1 MDSKSIMSNSK
12 YDTAIIVDHK
22 TESDANGKEEDSSLL
37 IKRAI
42 QLYKD
47 DKLLEANRLLLSSS
61 DIQNRIYSASNHA
74 WNDSDPNEQIP
85 KNQNRDTI
93 ENHHVNSEVLAEN
106 AILNEIVMKSR
117 IAHELIEENNS
128 NNKDTLAKKVD
139 NNIEDWISSGIYLEL
154 GLFFT
159 EMSYRR
165 IVKNNPNST
174 DLSRTTNLEC
184 QCVSIIPS
192 TLLQSLL
199 AVLNETELYTQ
210 WIPSFSIPKFG
221 IHSLTKLNQFGR
233 VGQELNIVMNV
244 PWPLKQRA
252 VRRLKVWVFDD
263 IDYQNVIGI
272 KIQNSP
278 HNNDDGGSTSNNN
291 TSGESAV
298 DMAVDGGFLIQ
309 PCPKNHPIY
318 IASTSASFKKKKHS
332 INLQEEQILVTFSA
346 SVDPQINVIPPSVFN
361 FFTKVAFR
369 QCWKMLLQI
378 AVDVQSDKRLDHKK
392 AIDEKKELYSWIER
406 RLQTLLANSR
416 EEKDG
421 IVDTQESSK
430 RREIEELSTSSNI
443 GITLET
449 SAMMG

>member
-1 MDSKSIMSNSK
+1 
-12 YDTAIIVDHK
+12 
-22 TESDANGKEEDSSLL
+22 
-37 IKRAI
+37 
-42 QLYKD
+42 
-47 DKLLEANRLLLSSS
+47 
-61 DIQNRIYSASNHA
+61 
-74 WNDSDPNEQIP
+74 
-85 KNQNRDTI
+85 
-93 ENHHVNSEVLAEN
+93 
-106 AILNEIVMKSR
+106 
-117 IAHELIEENNS
+117 
-128 NNKDTLAKKVD
+128 
-139 NNIEDWISSGIYLEL
+139 
-154 GLFFT
+154 
-159 EMSYRR
+159 
-165 IVKNNPNST
+165 
-174 DLSRTTNLEC
+174 
-184 QCVSIIPS
+184 
-192 TLLQSLL
+192 
-199 AVLNETELYTQ
+199 
-210 WIPSFSIPKFG
+210 
-221 IHSLTKLNQFGR
+221 
-233 VGQELNIVMNV
+233 MNV

-252 VRRLKVWVFDD
+252 VRRLKVWAFDD

-291 TSGESAV
+291 TSSGESAI

-318 IASTSASFKKKKHS
+318 IASTSSSFKQKKHS

-421 IVDTQESSK
+421 TVDTQESSK
-430 RREIEELSTSSNI
+430 RRETEELSTSSNV
-443 GITLET
+443 GIPLET
-449 SAMMG
+449 TAMMG